1 MAFAYAVRIAWAF
14 SASPVMSSHLGDSY
28 TSGEEKM
35 AYIPDRKTKKKVSV
49 LHSVTIAATPD
60 MKHMPEAHQY

>member
-1 MAFAYAVRIAWAF
+1 
-14 SASPVMSSHLGDSY
+14 MSSHLGDSF

-35 AYIPDRKTKKKVSV
+35 AYIPVRKTKKKVSV